1 MIPFLFSTI
10 IEFSSSTVDSIVGW
24 AGSIVGDL
32 MPLLIVI
39 IGIAIGAFIIKVIL
53 HLRD

>member
-1 MIPFLFSTI
+1 MIPLFTI
-10 IEFSSSTVDSIVGW
+10 ITLTSENIDDIVDW
-24 AGSIVGDL
+24 AGSIVADL

-53 HLRD
+53 HIRD